1 MSTTLTLPPLGRPS
15 SPSVE
20 PSAARI
26 RGALDRITVA
36 AAPDRSDAELLLAA
50 RGAELERLLAVAGA
64 VRDIGLRE
72 AGRPGV
78 ITYSRKV
85 FIPLTRLCRD
95 RCHYCVFVQTPRQLD
110 RAGERLYLSEDEV
123 LEIARQGA
131 ALGCK
136 EALLTLG
143 DRPEDRWE
151 EAREWLSAH
160 GYAST
165 LDYVAAMARRITDE
179 TGLMAHL
186 NPGVMTWAELQ
197 RLRPVAPSMGMM
209 LETTSARLWA
219 EKGNAHYGSPDKD
232 PALRLRVID
241 DAGRS
246 RIPFTTGVLLG
257 IGETDRER
265 VDALIALRESHE
277 RHGHIQEVIV
287 QNFRAKPS
295 TAMRG
300 SADLDTQEYAAAVAT
315 ARLLLG
321 PSMRLQAPPNLT
333 DAEELSLLLRAGV
346 DDWGGV
352 SPLTPDHVNPE
363 RPWPQIERL
372 AQLTAA
378 NGFTLRERL
387 TAHPHY
393 IRGARDPHAAA
404 RGGHGGDWFDDRLAP
419 AVLAAADS
427 YGLARRDAY
436 LEGVLDRAE
445 SDPAGLHDAE
455 YLALLHADGDDLEA
469 LTALADRVRRERVG
483 DQVTFVV
490 NRNLDPAAA
499 GASADTTAAVGEAI
513 ARGATEICAQG
524 ELPDGSYLAFV
535 RAAKAAGAVHLHA
548 FRPSALMHGASA
560 AGVPLDE
567 WMRRLKTAGV
577 DTVPG
582 TDALI
587 LDDGIRRRLNPDVL
601 SAEDW
606 ERIIRAAHGA
616 GLRSTATMVFG
627 HLDGPAHQ
635 LAHLRTLQRIQLA
648 TSGFTEFIP
657 MPWVPA
663 DGAHLPADARR
674 GPTLREIRAVVA
686 VARLLFAGTIDHIQ
700 AAWPKF
706 GLRTAQL
713 VLAGGADDLGGLLL
727 GSTGGTPSPEAGR
740 ELTLADAQRLTGEI
754 GRTVRRRT
762 TDYGMPR

>member
-1 MSTTLTLPPLGRPS
+1 MSTVLTLSPTVLAPTPAAEYPAAGIRAALGRLTAS
-15 SPSVE
+15 
-20 PSAARI
+20 
-26 RGALDRITVA
+26 
-36 AAPDRSDAELLLAA
+36 AAPDRDDAELLLSA
-50 RGAELERLLAVAGA
+50 RGADLDRLLDVAGA
-64 VRDIGLRE
+64 VRDHGLAR

-143 DRPEDRWE
+143 DRPEDRWP
-151 EAREWLSAH
+151 EAQEWLTAH
-160 GYAST
+160 GYDST
-165 LDYVAAMARRITDE
+165 LDYVAAIARRITAE

-186 NPGVMTWAELQ
+186 NPGVMSWTELQ

-209 LETTSARLWA
+209 LETTSARLWT
-219 EKGNAHYGSPDKD
+219 EKGNVHYGSPDKD
-232 PALRLRVID
+232 PALRLQVIE
-241 DAGRS
+241 DAGRA
-246 RIPFTTGVLLG
+246 RIPFTTGVLFG

-265 VDALIALRESHE
+265 VDAIIALRESHE

-295 TAMRG
+295 TAMRS
-300 SADLDTQEYAAAVAT
+300 SADLDTQEYAAGVAV

-321 PSMRLQAPPNLT
+321 PEMRLQAPPNLT
-333 DAEELSLLLRAGV
+333 DATELDLLLRAGI

-378 NGFTLRERL
+378 NGFALRERL

-393 IRGARDPHAAA
+393 IRAARDPYGEQ
-404 RGGHGGDWFDDRLAP
+404 RGGHHGDWFDDRLAP
-419 AVLAAADS
+419 AVLAAADA
-427 YGLARRDAY
+427 YGLAKRDAH
-436 LEGVLDRAE
+436 LEGILDRAA
-445 SDPAGLHDAE
+445 SDPAGLDDAE

-483 DQVTFVV
+483 DEVTFAI
-490 NRNLDPAAA
+490 NRNLDPATAPDV
-499 GASADTTAAVGEAI
+499 ADAVAEALT
-513 ARGATEICAQG
+513 RGATEICAQG
-524 ELPDGSYLAFV
+524 EMPSGDYLAFA
-535 RAAKAAGAVHLHA
+535 RAVKAAGAVHLHG
-548 FRPSALMHGASA
+548 FRPAALLHGASL
-560 AGVPLDE
+560 AGVGVEDWARQLAD
-567 WMRRLKTAGV
+567 AGV
-577 DTVPG
+577 DTVAG

-587 LDDGIRRRLNPDVL
+587 LDDGIRFALNPAAI
-601 SAEDW
+601 SAADW
-606 ERIIRAAHGA
+606 ERAIRAAHGA

-627 HLDGPAHQ
+627 HVETPAQ
-635 LAHLRTLQRIQLA
+635 QVAHLRTVLRIQRE
-648 TSGFTEFIP
+648 TGGFTEFIP

-663 DGAHLPADARR
+663 DAPVRPDGARP
-674 GPTLREIRAVVA
+674 GPSLREIRAVVA
-686 VARLLFAGTIDHIQ
+686 VARLMFAGSIDHIQ

-706 GLRTAQL
+706 GIRTAEI
-713 VLAGGADDLGGLLL
+713 VLRGGADDLGGLLL
-727 GSTGGTPSPEAGR
+727 GSSTPAPEAGR
-740 ELTLADAQRLTGEI
+740 ELTVDDARRIAASL
-754 GRTVRRRT
+754 GRGLRQRT
-762 TDYGMPR
+762 TDYGAVQ